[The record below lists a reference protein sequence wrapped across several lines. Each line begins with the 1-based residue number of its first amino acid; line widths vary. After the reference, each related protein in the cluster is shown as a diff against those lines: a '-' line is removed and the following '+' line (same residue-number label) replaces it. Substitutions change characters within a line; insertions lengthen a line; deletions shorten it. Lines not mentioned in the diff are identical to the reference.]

1 MKVLDE
7 ILEKIEEFFGFIP
20 EIFKVLGDEPQILRA
35 YYDKMESILSNDA
48 LPLVTKEL
56 IGVGAAVALGSEHCL
71 QTHIKVARRLG
82 ASKDEILLA
91 ILIGASMAE
100 STALSKSLR
109 IFKEENL

>member
-1 MKVLDE
+1 MDE

-20 EIFKVLGDEPQILRA
+20 EIFKVLEDEPQILRA

-48 LPLVTKEL
+48 LPLATKEL
-56 IGVGAAVALGSEHCL
+56 IGVGAAAALGSEHCL
-71 QTHIKVARRLG
+71 RTHIKVARRLG
-82 ASKDEILLA
+82 ASKDKLLLA

-109 IFKEENL
+109 IFKEESL

>member
-1 MKVLDE
+1 MKSYRR
-7 ILEKIEEFFGFIP
+7 LEKFFGFVP
-20 EIFKVLGDEPQILRA
+20 EIFKVLEDEPQTLKV
-35 YYDKMESILSNDA
+35 YYDKMENIISNDA

-56 IGVGAAVALGSEHCL
+56 IGVGAAAALGSEHCL
-71 QTHIKVARRLG
+71 KTHIKVAKRLG

-109 IFKEENL
+109 TFKEEIL

>member
-1 MKVLDE
+1 MKLDE

-20 EIFKVLGDEPQILRA
+20 EIFKILEYEPQILKV
-35 YYDKMESILSNDA
+35 YYDKMENILSNDT

-56 IGVGAAVALGSEHCL
+56 IGVGAAAALGSEHCL
-71 QTHIKVARRLG
+71 KTHIKVAKRLG
-82 ASKDEILLA
+82 ASDDEILLA

-109 IFKEENL
+109 TFKEEIL